1 MTAFLDG
8 PDVDGEPFWLAV
20 TGTTLSPRRDGGVFA
35 TLVPAVGDAYVRV
48 QVTGAPARTH
58 LDLHV
63 PGVPEAGRQA
73 VALGARVVR
82 EVAGRLVVRS
92 PAGLGFCLVPWHGE
106 RVRPAAVRWPGGQSS
121 LFDQVCLDVPRA
133 QFEAEASFWS
143 ALTGW
148 QRRPSDRPEFESL
161 RRPAG
166 MPLRILLQ
174 RVGSAGPGMH
184 PDFACDDVP
193 GEVARHV
200 GSGARVVREVP
211 GEWTTLRDPAGREY
225 CVTARSPFADFV
237 GPS

>member
-1 MTAFLDG
+1 
-8 PDVDGEPFWLAV
+8 
-20 TGTTLSPRRDGGVFA
+20 
-35 TLVPAVGDAYVRV
+35 
-48 QVTGAPARTH
+48 
-58 LDLHV
+58 
-63 PGVPEAGRQA
+63 
-73 VALGARVVR
+73 VVR
-82 EVAGRLVVRS
+82 EVAGLLVVRS
-92 PAGLGFCLVPWHGE
+92 PAGLEFCLVPWHGE

-121 LFDQVCLDVPRA
+121 LFDQVCLDVPQA

-143 ALTGW
+143 GLTGW

-174 RVGSAGPGMH
+174 RVGSARPGMH

-193 GEVARHV
+193 GEVVRHV